1 MMTSLR
7 MLTLMKIVEARLVVR
22 PMIEMVVAIFM
33 VLVMVMLKKRNIVLV
48 MFMILVLD
56 VLMKMMAKMEGG

>member
-7 MLTLMKIVEARLVVR
+7 MLTLMKTVDARLCVR

-48 MFMILVLD
+48 MFMMLVLD